1 MCCAVWIKTIL
12 RRQLLYVFNVHFS
25 EDLLTLYEDLL
36 TLYYETIALLQAG
49 MSGDYSRPGAAGNA
63 TA

>member
-1 MCCAVWIKTIL
+1 MRCAVWIKTIL
-12 RRQLLYVFNVHFS
+12 RRQLLYVFSVHFS
-25 EDLLTLYEDLL
+25 EDLL